1 MFWWWG
7 PGWGWIGGLISAALW
22 IAIIIGAI
30 VLLRRELPDLQHR
43 FSTPPALRVLEERYA
58 KGEITREEFL
68 HRREVLLNPHDLTY
82 EPRHQAPPEA
92 APPPPPARLP
102 APPPPPK
109 ASELFET
116 SSEPESGTEEPG
128 TGAVSSTYEPPR
140 PPSEPP
146 TSGAEPTQP
155 VPPSGPPE

>member
-7 PGWGWIGGLISAALW
+7 PGWGWIGGLISAGLW

-58 KGEITREEFL
+58 KGEINREEFL
-68 HRREVLLNPHDLTY
+68 HRREVLLNPILPTY
-82 EPRHQAPPEA
+82 EYPGYQPSPEA
-92 APPPPPARLP
+92 APPPPPPAAP
-102 APPPPPK
+102 APRLAGEDPEPPPEPP
-109 ASELFET
+109 APGSELE
-116 SSEPESGTEEPG
+116 G
-128 TGAVSSTYEPPR
+128 GAISSTYEPPR

-146 TSGAEPTQP
+146 PAGAEPTQP
-155 VPPSGPPE
+155 LLPSEPPA